1 MTWQQVIRSHL
12 PRVAR
17 RAGAHTIALLAARLD
32 ALAQDRE
39 TEEDLPE
46 VALARLL
53 PVLTGELL
61 RVEPVVD
68 ELNESLALA
77 RTQGNERAALVE
89 VLTRID
95 EPGLDQDLLALD
107 RHLDSEGVQDRL
119 LLHLHAARQ
128 QWEFLALA
136 LASCSQD
143 PLSDDHVIA
152 CRDAAAQV
160 LVGTRRPWPLRV
172 AACRLAGALCLR
184 ALPGAPSVRQTLLAL
199 AHAERDD
206 PWVQAAALEAWLAV
220 QTDSAHKVRVLRGIA
235 APTAERRTL
244 LPPEHAFVRA
254 RAARLAGHHQLW
266 DLLRQLLGAGDE
278 SEHVECAVARTLAR
292 SPRQQDRGAL
302 VALMSD
308 ARARPTVRGSAVV
321 ASLPDAPPEPAET
334 HWIRLV
340 QAALQWSDAE
350 VAGLVIRAVLDRVA
364 HLVPQLERCRDQ
376 WRPALEQWRR
386 ADEAPDLSVA
396 ASTLLLTL
404 EILTDPHRRAA
415 LEEIQDWANATS
427 EGAARNF
434 RSGRVADLAPDQL
447 LDVLAVAAADGM
459 DLSAEPRGGG
469 LHGDQPPRRGYRLH
483 HGTAPGVRLW
493 RLLYEVRRP
502 RPDKRQ
508 AHSFATDRVPPGSLV
523 ALSNRLAEVTPTAVP
538 GQRQG
543 APTRLAWG
551 AELPLPSLL
560 LAASRRK
567 GIRVRTSTTAF
578 DLQPRRP
585 ALLARAA
592 AHRHY
597 TRLADLR
604 QRLLDGGA
612 DDPQG
617 TYDEALSR
625 IGFGIDRRAAA
636 FLPLFHLDDLV
647 RHLVAL
653 DSNSVPQLALLSGGL
668 VAYWVGRSL
677 FRRRQET
684 RWRGRIPL
692 VIGGW
697 GSRGKSGT
705 ERLKAAVFHGTG
717 YTVLSKTTG
726 CEAMV
731 VASIPGREP
740 TEIFL
745 YRPYD
750 KATIFEQRSVLRL
763 ARAMEP
769 QVLLWECMA
778 LNPYYVQIL
787 QQDWVRDDFTTI
799 TNTYPDHEDIQGP
812 TGRDVADVIS
822 QIIPWR
828 GAVVTSEQHMTP
840 VVTQTA
846 RERRAT
852 VDVVRPEE
860 WLLLP
865 KDLLARFPYNEHP
878 RNIAL
883 VVHLAEKLEI
893 PRDVALRAMADHV
906 VPDLGVLKEYG
917 PVEYDGRTASFVNG
931 MSANERAGF
940 LSNWARMG
948 FGTFSD
954 RSGLEEFTAVVVNNR
969 ADRLARQDVFARI
982 AALDVAADAL
992 VVIGTNVQSFH
1003 GTWLKVLNTELRDR
1017 LRDLAATSRERL
1029 VQEMGRRLRRK
1040 PLSAAEARERAVA
1053 AGADAAA
1060 VDGWVAAFWDP
1071 AQSPDAVSRSLVLH
1085 SVAARGSGERTLTDA
1100 AHQWLRETSWL
1111 HFLEHREDWS
1121 IEEAISGFIA
1131 LFGSRGLPL
1140 ANPALSGDQ
1149 VLHAVAMTAPPGAQ
1163 LRVLGSCNIKGT
1175 GLDFVYRWLS
1185 IQKVLGWA
1193 EVLRDPTADQCRDIV
1208 RAMGTHPTY
1217 GVADTRVAVATLEE
1231 QLAGGRLQAW
1241 GLEEEATRT
1250 AARLRSLLPEKER
1263 GLEAAAQLT
1272 VPQQARRW
1280 LRAAVDFWDS
1290 IARTREAE
1298 ALYVDLAAR
1307 RVGQEGAAK
1316 VAKAIVYRQKI

>member
-1 MTWQQVIRSHL
+1 
-12 PRVAR
+12 
-17 RAGAHTIALLAARLD
+17 
-32 ALAQDRE
+32 
-39 TEEDLPE
+39 
-46 VALARLL
+46 
-53 PVLTGELL
+53 
-61 RVEPVVD
+61 
-68 ELNESLALA
+68 
-77 RTQGNERAALVE
+77 
-89 VLTRID
+89 
-95 EPGLDQDLLALD
+95 
-107 RHLDSEGVQDRL
+107 
-119 LLHLHAARQ
+119 
-128 QWEFLALA
+128 
-136 LASCSQD
+136 
-143 PLSDDHVIA
+143 
-152 CRDAAAQV
+152 
-160 LVGTRRPWPLRV
+160 
-172 AACRLAGALCLR
+172 
-184 ALPGAPSVRQTLLAL
+184 
-199 AHAERDD
+199 
-206 PWVQAAALEAWLAV
+206 
-220 QTDSAHKVRVLRGIA
+220 
-235 APTAERRTL
+235 
-244 LPPEHAFVRA
+244 
-254 RAARLAGHHQLW
+254 
-266 DLLRQLLGAGDE
+266 
-278 SEHVECAVARTLAR
+278 
-292 SPRQQDRGAL
+292 
-302 VALMSD
+302 
-308 ARARPTVRGSAVV
+308 
-321 ASLPDAPPEPAET
+321 EPADT

-340 QAALQWSDAE
+340 QAALQSRDAE
-350 VAGLVIRAVLDRVA
+350 VAGLVIRAVLDRVSY
-364 HLVPQLERCRDQ
+364 LVPQLERCRDQ
-376 WRPALEQWRR
+376 WRPALERWRR
-386 ADEAPDLSVA
+386 ADGPPDLAVA
-396 ASTLLLTL
+396 ASTLLLAL
-404 EILTDPHRRAA
+404 EILADPVRRTA
-415 LEEIQDWANATS
+415 LEEVVDWAASTS
-427 EGAARNF
+427 EGATRHF
-434 RSGRVADLAPDQL
+434 RTGRVADLSPDQL

-483 HGTAPGVRLW
+483 HGTAPRFSLW
-493 RLLYEVRRP
+493 RLVHEVRRP

-567 GIRVRTSTTAF
+567 GIRVRTATAAF
-578 DLQPRRP
+578 DLRP
-585 ALLARAA
+585 SRSALLARAA
-592 AHRHY
+592 AHRNY

-604 QRLLDGGA
+604 QRLLDGGG

-636 FLPLFHLDDLV
+636 FLPLFHVDDLV
-647 RHLVAL
+647 THLVAL

-684 RWRGRIPL
+684 RWRGSIPL

-812 TGRDVADVIS
+812 TGRDVAEVIS
-822 QIIPWR
+822 KIIPWR
-828 GAVVTSEQHMTP
+828 GAVLTSEQHMTP
-840 VVTQTA
+840 VVTQAA
-846 RERRAT
+846 REMKAS

-865 KDLLARFPYNEHP
+865 KDLLARFPYNEH
-878 RNIAL
+878 
-883 VVHLAEKLEI
+883 EKLEI

-917 PVEYDGRTASFVNG
+917 PVDYDGRTASFVNG

-940 LSNWARMG
+940 LSNWQRMG
-948 FGTFSD
+948 FGAFSE
-954 RSGLEEFTAVVVNNR
+954 RSGLEELNVVVVNNR
-969 ADRLARQDVFARI
+969 ADRLARQDVFAHI

-1003 GTWLKVLNTELRDR
+1003 NTWLKVLDTELRDR

-1029 VQEMGRRLRRK
+1029 VEEMGRRLRRK
-1040 PLSAAEARERAVA
+1040 PLSAEEAQERAVA
-1053 AGADAAA
+1053 VGADPAA
-1060 VDGWVAAFWDP
+1060 VDGWVATFWKP
-1071 AQSPDAVSRSLVLH
+1071 SESLDAVCKSLVLQP
-1085 SVAARGSGERTLTDA
+1085 VAVRGSGGRTVADA
-1100 AHQWLRETSWL
+1100 VHQWLRETSWL
-1111 HFLEHREDWS
+1111 HLLGHREDWS
-1121 IEEAISGFIA
+1121 TEEAISGFIA

-1175 GLDFVYRWLS
+1175 GLEFVYRWLS
-1185 IQKVLGWA
+1185 IHKVLGWA
-1193 EVLRDPTADQCRDIV
+1193 EALPNANADPCRDIV
-1208 RAMGTHPTY
+1208 RAMSAHPNY
-1217 GVADTRVAVATLEE
+1217 GVADTRVAVAALET
-1231 QLAGGRLQAW
+1231 QLADGRLQAW
-1241 GLEEEATRT
+1241 GLEEEASRT
-1250 AARLRSLLPEKER
+1250 VARLRSLLPEMER
-1263 GLEAAAQLT
+1263 GL
-1272 VPQQARRW
+1272 
-1280 LRAAVDFWDS
+1280 
-1290 IARTREAE
+1290 
-1298 ALYVDLAAR
+1298 
-1307 RVGQEGAAK
+1307 
-1316 VAKAIVYRQKI
+1316 